1 MSTHTPT
8 ETKGSPSYRG
18 GTKTIKLSVSSN
30 ACLSDLDLLQQ
41 GFDLLGKLLERAGV
55 KGERNPASGEQ
66 IGPELFTALL
76 RQADVAR
83 EGIVIILLRGEQ
95 EVERAVWARQ

>member
-1 MSTHTPT
+1 MSTHTHT

-41 GFDLLGKLLERAGV
+41 GFDLLGKLL
-55 KGERNPASGEQ
+55 
-66 IGPELFTALL
+66 
-76 RQADVAR
+76 
-83 EGIVIILLRGEQ
+83 
-95 EVERAVWARQ
+95 

>member
-18 GTKTIKLSVSSN
+18 GTETIKLSVSSN

-41 GFDLLGKLLERAGV
+41 GFDLLGKLLERAG
-55 KGERNPASGEQ
+55 GEGGAESGFGQ
-66 IGPELFTALL
+66 
-76 RQADVAR
+76 
-83 EGIVIILLRGEQ
+83 
-95 EVERAVWARQ
+95 